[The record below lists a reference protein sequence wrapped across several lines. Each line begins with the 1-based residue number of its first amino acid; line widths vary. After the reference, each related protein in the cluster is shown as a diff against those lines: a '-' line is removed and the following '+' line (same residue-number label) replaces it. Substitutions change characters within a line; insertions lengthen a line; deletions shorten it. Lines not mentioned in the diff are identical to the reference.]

1 MEGMDIMESIINAAL
16 SYAKKGLDI
25 EGELDDVHEYKPRI
39 KVIGCGGAGNN
50 TIRRLFEMGIE
61 GAETIAINTD
71 HQHLRITQAD
81 KKILVGKSI
90 TRGLGTGGDP
100 EKGRRA
106 AENSREKLRPHIE
119 GADLV
124 FITAGM
130 GGGTGTG
137 VAPVVAEIAK
147 ETGAIVISMVSTPFL
162 TERARSA
169 KAEKGIRELKKV
181 SQTVIILD
189 NQRLL
194 DIVPHLPIEQ
204 AFLVMDQIIAETIK
218 GITETIT
225 QPSLINLD
233 YADVKSVMG
242 GSKGQGK
249 TATILVGEASG
260 PEKANDVVRYAVNN
274 QLLNTTFHGATGAL
288 IHITGGP
295 DLTLEEANLIG
306 RSLTSEISDDANVI
320 WGARVRDDYEGKV
333 RVLAIISGIKDYDG
347 YEEEGKEEKKKS
359 ELIKSTLIDFL

>member
-1 MEGMDIMESIINAAL
+1 MESIINAAL
-16 SYAKKGLDI
+16 SYAKRELDI
-25 EGELDDVHEYKPRI
+25 ESEFDDVHEYRPKI

-50 TIRRLFEMGIE
+50 TIRRLFEIGID

-90 TRGLGTGGDP
+90 TKGLGTGGDP
-100 EKGRRA
+100 EKGRKA
-106 AENSREKLRPHIE
+106 AENAREKLKSHVA

-147 ETGAIVISMVSTPFL
+147 ESGAIVISMVSTPFL
-162 TERARSA
+162 TERARSI
-169 KAEKGIRELKKV
+169 KAEKGIKELKKV
-181 SQTVIILD
+181 SHTVIILD
-189 NQRLL
+189 NERLL
-194 DIVPHLPIEQ
+194 EIVPHLPIEN

-233 YADVKSVMG
+233 YADVKAVMG
-242 GSKGQGK
+242 GGSKSHGK
-249 TATILVGEASG
+249 TATILVGEAHG
-260 PEKANDVVRYAVNN
+260 PEKAYDVVKRAINN
-274 QLLNTTFHGATGAL
+274 QLLNATCTGATGAL

-333 RVLAIISGIKDYDG
+333 RVLAIISGISDG
-347 YEEEGKEEKKKS
+347 DTYECEDKKKRS
-359 ELIKSTLIDFL
+359 GPINSTLIDFL